1 MRRIALLG
9 LALTLSG
16 CGYNTWWN
24 PPLTGGYNPNAPL
37 TESQNVLRARGTATD
52 LAPLTT
58 EPGDIWPGPPPPTPT
73 LKELEQQLGQTPLG
87 SEEPAGN
94 PARGGVRGSPNP
106 AVGSS
111 TPPGSVQPP
120 TGVQPA
126 PNYRAYAAPP
136 AAPPAPNPAGQTYQ
150 TKGGP
155 AVTTGGGPGYQT
167 ITLPGGGTGIVIPN
181 GNGSSTI
188 IRSDGK
194 METVPTP
201 R

>member
-9 LALTLSG
+9 LALMLSG
-16 CGYNTWWN
+16 CGFKTWWN
-24 PPLTGGYNPNAPL
+24 PPLTGGYSPNTPA
-37 TESQNVLRARGTATD
+37 TESQNVLRAKGTATD

-87 SEEPAGN
+87 GDDASGS
-94 PARGGVRGSPNP
+94 PARNPGRGAPM
-106 AVGSS
+106 
-111 TPPGSVQPP
+111 
-120 TGVQPA
+120 PA
-126 PNYRAYAAPP
+126 PNARAYATPP
-136 AAPPAPNPAGQTYQ
+136 AAPPAPPMAGQTYQ
-150 TKGGP
+150 TRGGP
-155 AVTTGGGPGYQT
+155 AVTTGGGAGYQT

-181 GNGSSTI
+181 GNGTSTI

-201 R
+201 H